1 MQRRGCDVAAA
12 LCHWLSRGGGTIRAL
27 RHVGML
33 FAALSGSDTLAASH
47 QKESP
52 SNGAAASD
60 AGEGIV

>member
-33 FAALSGSDTLAASH
+33 FAALSGSDTLAASQ
-47 QKESP
+47 QK
-52 SNGAAASD
+52 
-60 AGEGIV
+60 